1 MKTDGLELQIQQ
13 VKQKIERLQLHL
25 ENLLR
30 MKELKE
36 KQKEEVQD

>member
-1 MKTDGLELQIQQ
+1 MNNDGLELQIQQ

>member
-1 MKTDGLELQIQQ
+1 MNTDGIDLQIQQ

-30 MKELKE
+30 MKDLKE
-36 KQKEEVQD
+36 KQKEENID

>member
-1 MKTDGLELQIQQ
+1 MNTDGIDLQIQQ

-25 ENLLR
+25 DNLLR

-36 KQKEEVQD
+36 KQKEENLD

>member
-13 VKQKIERLQLHL
+13 EKQKIERLQLHL